1 MIMPTVTTI
10 ISTFFQ
16 YYQAGADPYANPGK
30 LLGNFAAIGTGA
42 NTPTPTDLKA
52 IAESTTHPL
61 AFLAC
66 DGLGKPLVLLM
77 PFTAG
82 LAGDPNQ
89 QKYVLAGNVMAE
101 GQLPTMVQMPSEFFF
116 QALTAGATTSVLT
129 TDEMLATWAA
139 HAGAESLPWIR
150 VANRS
155 PFPTN

>member
-1 MIMPTVTTI
+1 MMMPTVTTI

-16 YYQAGADPYANPGK
+16 YYQAGADPYANPGT
-30 LLGNFAAIGTGA
+30 LLRNFAPVGTGA

-89 QKYVLAGNVMAE
+89 QKYLLAGDVTAE
-101 GQLPTMVQMPSEFFF
+101 GQLSIMVQMPSEFFF
-116 QALTAGATTSVLT
+116 KHLPLELLPTSQLYSAKTQKQNCWDMTTIYVLNIL
-129 TDEMLATWAA
+129 E
-139 HAGAESLPWIR
+139 EK
-150 VANRS
+150 
-155 PFPTN
+155 